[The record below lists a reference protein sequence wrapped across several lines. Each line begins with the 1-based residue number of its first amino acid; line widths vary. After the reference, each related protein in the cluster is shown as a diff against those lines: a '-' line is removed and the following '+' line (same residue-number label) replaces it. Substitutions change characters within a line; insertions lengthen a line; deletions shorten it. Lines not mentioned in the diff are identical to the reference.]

1 MFANRQIAKHAVAP
15 LPAILGL
22 NQRPLEQ
29 QNRNLFFFESPIIRQ
44 RLSILKKMVGGP
56 SLVITVIGERG
67 SGKTTLMNEFIAKTN
82 RSWQACQIKIRC
94 RRPGAGKN
102 WHTLINRTVYRSKKN
117 SPPSIIID
125 EAHQLS
131 PWELKRLLRWA
142 FPKKGH
148 QKIQSIVLVA
158 EPQMRERFA
167 EISHWLPPK
176 SVIDK
181 IYMSPLTRKQTDDY
195 LKHRLRTA
203 GLIGETPFT
212 EDQVSKIYEVSGGL
226 PGWIN
231 AEAFTLIEKMS
242 KDHCG
247 FKRSVFAKWIN
258 WQSAVRWH
266 VHRMVDDHILGK
278 NFSFHLKW

>member
-1 MFANRQIAKHAVAP
+1 MFANIEIAKHAVAP

-22 NQRPLEQ
+22 DQMPPEQ
-29 QNRNLFFFESPIIRQ
+29 QNRNQVFFKSPIISQ
-44 RLSILKKMVGGP
+44 RLSILKNMVGGP

-67 SGKTTLMNEFIAKTN
+67 SGKTTLMNEFIANTS
-82 RSWQACQIKIRC
+82 RTWQACRIKMRC
-94 RRPGAGKN
+94 RRPGAGEN
-102 WHTLINRTVYRSKKN
+102 WHILRNRTVYRSQKN

-131 PWELKRLLRWA
+131 PWELKWLLRWA

-148 QKIQSIVLVA
+148 RKVQSIVLVA
-158 EPQMRERFA
+158 EPQIRECFA

-181 IYMSPLTRKQTDDY
+181 IYMSPLTRKQTGDY

-203 GLIGETPFT
+203 GLIGEIPFT

-231 AEAFTLIEKMS
+231 AEAFMLLEKMS
-242 KDHCG
+242 KDHCDFQG
-247 FKRSVFAKWIN
+247 SEFARLIK
-258 WQSAVRWH
+258 WQSALRRH
-266 VHRMVDDHILGK
+266 IHRMVDDHILGK